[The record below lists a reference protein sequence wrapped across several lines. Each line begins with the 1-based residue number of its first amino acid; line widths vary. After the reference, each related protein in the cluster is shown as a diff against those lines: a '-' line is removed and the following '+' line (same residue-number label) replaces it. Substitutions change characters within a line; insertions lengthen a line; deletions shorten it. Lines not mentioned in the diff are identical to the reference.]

1 MPPTKT
7 TKYRNMEDI
16 ENFLR
21 NMEDDIENF
30 LLEQLEKAIEEVKQP
45 STVFDECSRLKD
57 LIKARK
63 EGTGAADDATR
74 KQNLYYLN
82 NIVAEW
88 RAVLKKHNH
97 CSPTA
102 QITLNG
108 QLPERLKNIR
118 KELEEPAEQK
128 DETSSKHKEKV
139 DDKAAHKVEASQY
152 NEKYRGLENPY
163 HVDRSKIWGIDDK
176 SKAMERL
183 LVRKDSRN
191 NGFRAIGIVGMTGV
205 GKTTFC
211 QVAFNNEEVKK
222 HFLPRIW
229 VEMSKQP
236 ENDDDYKKEVVKCFL
251 RSLGFEDNVIDNI
264 EAESEGLDLLLLAL
278 RKQLQGKRYLVVL
291 DDIWHLDKRFKEF
304 CSLLAK
310 DDEKYEARL
319 SYGLPKATGG
329 CVIVTSRSESWAVDM
344 VGEKNLHRL
353 APLEDKKSVWK
364 IYTNTVEEKGYYVDS
379 DMEKAEDEIV
389 KRCAGLPLIAKMLGE
404 TVVKTFAGDK
414 GKEEGSETNTK

>member
-16 ENFLR
+16 ENFL
-21 NMEDDIENF
+21 
-30 LLEQLEKAIEEVKQP
+30 LEQLEKAIEDVKQP

-63 EGTGAADDATR
+63 VGTGAADDATR

-88 RAVLKKHNH
+88 QAVLKKHNH

-108 QLPERLKNIR
+108 QLPERLKKIR

-139 DDKAAHKVEASQY
+139 DEKAAHKVEASQDKEKY

-183 LVRKDSRN
+183 LVRKDSSN

-211 QVAFNNEEVKK
+211 QVSFNNEEVKK

-236 ENDDDYKKEVVKCFL
+236 ENDDDYKKEVVKSFL
-251 RSLGFEDNVIDNI
+251 RSLGFEDSVIDEI
-264 EAESEGLDLLLLAL
+264 GAESEGLDLLLLAL

-304 CSLLAK
+304 CSSLSK

-319 SYGLPKATGG
+319 SYGLPKGSGG

-353 APLEDKKSVWK
+353 TPLEDKKSIWK
-364 IYTNTVEEKGYYVDS
+364 IYTDTIEEKGYYMDP
-379 DMEKAEDEIV
+379 DMEKAEEEIV

-404 TVVKTFAGDK
+404 TAVKTFVGDK